1 MLQLALNVATTQ
13 IILRC
18 NLTKFFQFENEKYGE
33 GMITL
38 ITAPHTI
45 FFAMLLQH
53 FRHFFREDSLMFNVN
68 AM

>member
-1 MLQLALNVATTQ
+1 MLQFALNVATTQ

-18 NLTKFFQFENEKYGE
+18 NLTKFFQLEKEKYGE

>member
-1 MLQLALNVATTQ
+1 MLQFTLNVATTQ

-18 NLTKFFQFENEKYGE
+18 NLTKFFQLEKEKYGE

-38 ITAPHTI
+38 ITALHTV

-53 FRHFFREDSLMFNVN
+53 FRHFFRDDSLMFNVD